1 MHSDEIEN
9 RNDFGTEIKKSK
21 SNSKIIEERARE
33 KYLEQVS
40 DIKERIKQI
49 GGEAGEKAKQIIDN
63 TGEYIKENPQKSAL
77 IGLSV
82 GIGIGVLIGLLIR
95 RK

>member
-1 MHSDEIEN
+1 MKTSDESKNIKSEIEARKHERKLVN
-9 RNDFGTEIKKSK
+9 
-21 SNSKIIEERARE
+21 ERARE
-33 KYLEQVS
+33 KYLEHVS
-40 DIKERIKQI
+40 DIKERIKQF

-63 TGEYIKENPQKSAL
+63 AGEYIKENPQKSAL

-82 GIGIGVLIGLLIR
+82 GVGIGVLIGMLIR

>member
-1 MHSDEIEN
+1 MDEIEN
-9 RNDFGTEIKKSK
+9 MNDFQQEIKKSK
-21 SNSKIIEERARE
+21 SDAKIIKERARE
-33 KYLEQVS
+33 KYLEQIS

-49 GGEAGEKAKQIIDN
+49 GGEAGEKAKQILDN

-77 IGLSV
+77 IGLSI
-82 GIGIGVLIGLLIR
+82 GIGIGVLLGMLIR